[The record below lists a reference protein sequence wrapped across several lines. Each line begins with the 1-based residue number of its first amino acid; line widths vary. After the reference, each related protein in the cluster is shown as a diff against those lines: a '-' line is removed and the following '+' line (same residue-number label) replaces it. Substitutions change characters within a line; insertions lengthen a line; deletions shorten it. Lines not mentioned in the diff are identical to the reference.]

1 MTEMDS
7 NDVRDYDDVQKLFDY
22 YKSKLVLDKDSDEI
36 VFRLDATEPEGSKPL
51 IFARAEVFFNIQYE
65 LELLVDK
72 AAIGLMKL
80 IGHKHGSKFAEFIS
94 NLAVRVGNTVKQRV
108 SEVVEALI
116 SEDLGSLPP
125 NIQDVLRQ
133 WVSAAVRDTAIAVAV
148 GVIEE
153 LAKIYKDKLF
163 DMMFLPRHST
173 TTLKGQSA
181 KYPVGDNLSSTS
193 HWKTF
198 GYSGYQGE
206 YRVDYRWHLY

>member
-80 IGHKHGSKFAEFIS
+80 IGHKHGSKFAEFIQTS
-94 NLAVRVGNTVKQRV
+94 DFTASIKGDPAAINTYVENDTCAIGWGCVSVEEDASSGDIKITSPKGLVTCKEFKRAGIGNRD
-108 SEVVEALI
+108 SASAFFIGYFEALY
-116 SEDLGSLPP
+116 ST
-125 NIQDVLRQ
+125 LRKITYR
-133 WVSAAVRDTAIAVAV
+133 AT
-148 GVIEE
+148 GIECV
-153 LAKIYKDKLF
+153 
-163 DMMFLPRHST
+163 
-173 TTLKGQSA
+173 LKGD
-181 KYPVGDNLSSTS
+181 DNCGFTLVP
-193 HWKTF
+193 
-198 GYSGYQGE
+198 E
-206 YRVDYRWHLY
+206 